1 MLPFLARHF
10 LSSVWGPFRLLESHL
25 ILILIG
31 ACSCTVLTW
40 FLLPRLWHLLPNDR
54 GKKYVAGSEKAKG
67 KPTGAGFITTLIFL
81 GCCFLVMPFFTEY
94 AIIGI
99 CLFAIMMTGYLDDR
113 STTDWGQLKKG
124 LLDLA
129 ISVVAA
135 WAIGYWQMQIAET
148 AGPTIWVPFFKGP
161 LPGGAYLLPLWLYVV
176 IGAALLWLMIN
187 VVNCSDGVDGVA
199 GSLAL
204 YGLFGMGIFLYGV
217 LGHEGI
223 TSYLLLPHLENGA
236 SWAICIFTAAG
247 GLCAYLWYNAHPS
260 MVLMGDA
267 GSRFYGLLL
276 GITVLVSGNPFMFLV
291 ATPILMVNGGMG
303 LVKLIL
309 LRVMKKLGYDTRP
322 PLASAVNPI
331 HPENFATEE
340 EAAKQCLLVR
350 FLHHYRFPVH
360 DHCRKNLG
368 WSDPQVLIRFMLL
381 QTALMPLFTIMII
394 KLR

>member
-1 MLPFLARHF
+1 MLPYLARHF
-10 LSSVWGPFRLLESHL
+10 LTPLWGPFRLLESHL
-25 ILILIG
+25 ILILVG
-31 ACSCTVLTW
+31 ACSCTLLTW
-40 FLLPRLWHLLPNDR
+40 LLLPRLWHLLPHDR
-54 GKKYVAGSEKAKG
+54 GKNFVAGSEKAKG
-67 KPTGAGFITTLIFL
+67 KPTGAGFVTTLIFL
-81 GCCFLVMPFFTEY
+81 ACAFMVMPFFMEY
-94 AIIGI
+94 AIIGV
-99 CLFAIMMTGYLDDR
+99 CLLAIMMTGFLDDR
-113 STTDWGQLKKG
+113 STADWGQLKKG

-129 ISVVAA
+129 ISLVAA
-135 WAIGYWQMQIAET
+135 WTIGHWQAKIAEMD
-148 AGPTIWVPFFKGP
+148 GPTIWLPLVKGP
-161 LPGGAYLLPLWLYVV
+161 LPGGAFMLPLWLYVI
-176 IGAALLWLMIN
+176 IGTALLWLMIN

-204 YGLFGMGIFLYGV
+204 YGLFGMGVFLYGV

-223 TSYLLLPHLENGA
+223 TGYLLLPHLENGA

-247 GLCAYLWYNAHPS
+247 GLCAYLWYNASPS

-276 GITVLVSGNPFMFLV
+276 GIAVLVSGNPFMFLV

-309 LRVMKKLGYDTRP
+309 LRMMKKLGYDTRP
-322 PLASAVNPI
+322 PRSITVNPV

-340 EAAKQCLLVR
+340 EAAKQCMLVR
-350 FLHHYRFPVH
+350 FLHRYRFPVH

-368 WSDPQVLIRFMLL
+368 WSDSQVLIRFMLL
-381 QTALMPLFTIMII
+381 QTAPMPLFIIVMI